1 MFLVSVKTSSV
12 PCIALCCW
20 QKQLSY
26 DDHWVGRS
34 WETSWNPRCTGLL
47 WRETVRFI
55 FTELNS
61 IKQVAYHLVMFDV
74 GAHSFPRKTLPNS
87 AG

>member
-47 WRETVRFI
+47 WRETV
-55 FTELNS
+55 
-61 IKQVAYHLVMFDV
+61 
-74 GAHSFPRKTLPNS
+74 
-87 AG
+87 